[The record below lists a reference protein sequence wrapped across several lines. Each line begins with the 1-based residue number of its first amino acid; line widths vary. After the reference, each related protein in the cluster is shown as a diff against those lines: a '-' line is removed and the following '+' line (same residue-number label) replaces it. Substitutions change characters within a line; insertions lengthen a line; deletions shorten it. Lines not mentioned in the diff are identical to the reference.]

1 MLYDLTTILFNSYGF
16 APTLALYSGLVVL
29 PLHLAFTVFER
40 KEHAAF
46 VKRVVDS
53 NN

>member
-16 APTLALYSGLVVL
+16 APTLALYASTLVL

-40 KEHAAF
+40 KEHEAF
-46 VKRVVDS
+46 VKRVLDT